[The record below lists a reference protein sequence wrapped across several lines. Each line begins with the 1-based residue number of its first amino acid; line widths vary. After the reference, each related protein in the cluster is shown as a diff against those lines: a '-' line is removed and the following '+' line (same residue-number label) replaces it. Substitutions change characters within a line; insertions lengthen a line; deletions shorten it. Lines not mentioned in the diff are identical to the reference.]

1 MFQRTYFLDT
11 PRAANKET
19 LKRVNKIG
27 KIIAILLT
35 WLFSFAARADAQ
47 GPSPHDQIFELS
59 SVAKVNT
66 AVPIVVVRTSGR
78 FGTAGWRQRLL
89 LFSSENRRLLL
100 YSDELV
106 DGLHYIEFYPRLSR
120 FESVDG
126 ADMILLTYLMGVDGD
141 DPMEL
146 KMVMFYKGKAYLAQ
160 APVSLN
166 EVTGA
171 ETIGKVNI
179 SRPIP
184 KVLKQLY
191 REAWNRIASDW
202 KQESSREEV
211 EWQRKGFTLPIGQ
224 K

>member
-1 MFQRTYFLDT
+1 M
-11 PRAANKET
+11 
-19 LKRVNKIG
+19 LKRVKKIG
-27 KIIAILLT
+27 KIITILVA
-35 WLFSFAARADAQ
+35 WLFSFSARADEQ
-47 GPSPHDQIFELS
+47 RPRPHDQIFELS
-59 SVAKVNT
+59 SVAKGNT
-66 AVPIVVVRTSGR
+66 TVPIVVVRTSGR
-78 FGTAGWRQRLL
+78 FGTAGWRQKLL

-191 REAWNRIASDW
+191 REAWNRIVSDW
-202 KQESSREEV
+202 KRESSREEV

-224 K
+224 

>member
-106 DGLHYIEFYPRLSR
+106 DGLHYIEFYPRL
-120 FESVDG
+120 
-126 ADMILLTYLMGVDGD
+126 
-141 DPMEL
+141 
-146 KMVMFYKGKAYLAQ
+146 
-160 APVSLN
+160 
-166 EVTGA
+166 
-171 ETIGKVNI
+171 
-179 SRPIP
+179 
-184 KVLKQLY
+184 
-191 REAWNRIASDW
+191 RI
-202 KQESSREEV
+202 
-211 EWQRKGFTLPIGQ
+211 
-224 K
+224 